1 MHLDYRERSMRAFQ
15 LVLSLEAIIELHLRA
30 IARIAKQHGNAPW
43 KRRQRLKI
51 NRAARFTSS
60 DKALYPDFSDRA
72 ARRRARNARL
82 SHRTAMSLFLLQV
95 RNCLPA
101 RFLLPSVS
109 PLEIMSRN
117 QVDGRA
123 IRLNQRCDG
132 AEARQ

>member
-72 ARRRARNARL
+72 ACVDARVTRAYLIALQCL
-82 SHRTAMSLFLLQV
+82 SFCCRYV
-95 RNCLPA
+95 I
-101 RFLLPSVS
+101 VS
-109 PLEIMSRN
+109 PRGSCCR
-117 QVDGRA
+117 R
-123 IRLNQRCDG
+123 
-132 AEARQ
+132 